1 MDLSQVTL
9 AQMRY
14 ALAVAEVR
22 NFRVAAE
29 NCHVSQS
36 GLSMQLAK
44 LEELL
49 EVSLF
54 DRSRKPILVTDPGK
68 RALEQ
73 MATIIRETERL
84 GQIVS
89 EEDEPNGPFRLG
101 VIPTLSSSV
110 VPLFLAEFVEQY
122 PKVELTLEEL
132 KTDEIVA
139 RLSADKL
146 DAGILATPL
155 HEPGIHETPL
165 ALEAFFAYLPPGDPL
180 LRKQKVTQ
188 NELREKQLWVMPEG
202 HCFRTQVLSYCR
214 SGQGE
219 RSAPGGTL
227 NSPVHFESGSFQTLI
242 SLVDDGMG
250 ATVLPALVAR
260 RLPAAKRKAQLRP
273 LTGPSPVREI
283 GLVRSRKDLRSRVNE
298 ALVQVIKQRLDEA
311 LEPAPKKAE
320 IIEPVSAL

>member
-1 MDLSQVTL
+1 
-9 AQMRY
+9 
-14 ALAVAEVR
+14 
-22 NFRVAAE
+22 
-29 NCHVSQS
+29 VSQS

-49 EVSLF
+49 EISLF
-54 DRSRKPILVTDPGK
+54 DRSRKPILVTDAGQ

-73 MATIIRETERL
+73 MAAIVRETERL

-89 EEDEPNGPFRLG
+89 EEDEPSGPFRLG

-110 VPLFLAEFVEQY
+110 VPLFLADFVKAY

-155 HEPGIHETPL
+155 HEPGINETPL

-180 LRKQKVTQ
+180 LKKQKVSQ
-188 NELREKQLWVMPEG
+188 SELQARQLWVMPEG

-214 SGQGE
+214 SGQSQKQVE
-219 RSAPGGTL
+219 RVS
-227 NSPVHFESGSFQTLI
+227 SPV
-242 SLVDDGMG
+242 
-250 ATVLPALVAR
+250 
-260 RLPAAKRKAQLRP
+260 
-273 LTGPSPVREI
+273 
-283 GLVRSRKDLRSRVNE
+283 
-298 ALVQVIKQRLDEA
+298 
-311 LEPAPKKAE
+311 
-320 IIEPVSAL
+320 